1 MTIQNGNTPRAME
14 RNSNIRAE
22 IEKAIMQMNNLQD
35 DLIEKYLF
43 NDDDIERGKRE
54 MWELRRRFTMITS
67 GLRRLKDEFIP
78 VPHVP
83 PYLRPEANTTPAAH
97 IGPIY
102 NLSRFPEDKEP
113 LRK

>member
-1 MTIQNGNTPRAME
+1 MTIQNSKTPRVME

-43 NDDDIERGKRE
+43 NDDDVERGKRE

-67 GLRRLKDEFIP
+67 GLRRLKDDFIP
-78 VPHVP
+78 IPHVP
-83 PYLRPEANTTPAAH
+83 PYLRAEMQSGPVAH
-97 IGPIY
+97 EGPIY
-102 NLSRFPEDKEP
+102 SLSRFPEDKEP